1 MNTDNQN
8 QKSFIDKLHKEHTLT
23 KEEWIT
29 LIEGRTPELSEYLFS
44 LARKERHRYYGH
56 DVYVRGLIEFTN
68 YCKNDCLYCGIRK
81 SNGNAHRYRLSEED
95 ILNCC
100 KEGYDLGFRTFV
112 LQGGEDGYYTDER
125 IIHLIRMIKEQYPT
139 APSPSPSV
147 KNQKKVTRLTSMQA
161 PTVIFCVMK
170 LIITNITDSFIHQ
183 TLVPSTDS
191 SVCVT

>member
-125 IIHLIRMIKEQYPT
+125 IIHLIRMIKEQYPDCAIT
-139 APSPSPSV
+139 LSIGEKS
-147 KNQKKVTRLTSMQA
+147 KEVTRLTSMQA

-183 TLVPSTDS
+183 PYVRPQTAVSA
-191 SVCVT
+191 

>member
-100 KEGYDLGFRTFV
+100 KEGYDLGFRPLSCRV
-112 LQGGEDGYYTDER
+112 EKTD
-125 IIHLIRMIKEQYPT
+125 IIQMN
-139 APSPSPSV
+139 A
-147 KNQKKVTRLTSMQA
+147 
-161 PTVIFCVMK
+161 
-170 LIITNITDSFIHQ
+170 
-183 TLVPSTDS
+183 S
-191 SVCVT
+191 SI

>member
-125 IIHLIRMIKEQYPT
+125 IIHLIRMIKEQYPDCAIT
-139 APSPSPSV
+139 LSIGE
-147 KNQKKVTRLTSMQA
+147 NQKKVTRLTSMQA

>member
-81 SNGNAHRYRLSEED
+81 SNENAHRYRLSEED

-100 KEGYDLGFRTFV
+100 KEGYGLGFRTFV

-125 IIHLIRMIKEQYPT
+125 IIHLIRMLKEQYPDCAIT
-139 APSPSPSV
+139 LSIGE
-147 KNQKKVTRLTSMQA
+147 NQKKVTRLTSMQA

-183 TLVPSTDS
+183 TLVPATDS

>member
-44 LARKERHRYYGH
+44 LARKERHRYHGH

-125 IIHLIRMIKEQYPT
+125 ILHLIRIIKEQYPDC
-139 APSPSPSV
+139 A
-147 KNQKKVTRLTSMQA
+147 
-161 PTVIFCVMK
+161 
-170 LIITNITDSFIHQ
+170 ITLSIGEKSKE
-183 TLVPSTDS
+183 SY
-191 SVCVT
+191 

>member
-68 YCKNDCLYCGIRK
+68 YCKKTVSTAAYGKAMETHTGIV
-81 SNGNAHRYRLSEED
+81 
-95 ILNCC
+95 C
-100 KEGYDLGFRTFV
+100 
-112 LQGGEDGYYTDER
+112 
-125 IIHLIRMIKEQYPT
+125 
-139 APSPSPSV
+139 
-147 KNQKKVTRLTSMQA
+147 QKKTS
-161 PTVIFCVMK
+161 
-170 LIITNITDSFIHQ
+170 
-183 TLVPSTDS
+183 
-191 SVCVT
+191 